1 MPEFKKS
8 TRKGKKYM
16 VKVGDKWIHFGALK
30 PDGKGYQHYKDSTGL
45 GLYSDLDHLDEA
57 RRKRYRERHSKILL
71 KDGTPAYKNK
81 EQPSYFSYNFL
92 W

>member
-16 VKVGDKWIHFGALK
+16 VKTPSGKWIHFGAS
-30 PDGKGYQHYKDSTGL
+30 DMEQYKDSTGL
-45 GLYSDLDHLDEA
+45 GLYSDKDHGDLK
-57 RRKRYRERHSKILL
+57 RRKSYLSRAKGI
-71 KDGTPAYKNK
+71 KNK
-81 EQPSYFSYNFL
+81 KGELTWKDKESPNYYSVKYL

>member
-1 MPEFKKS
+1 MPVFKKS
-8 TRKGKKYM
+8 NRKGKKYM
-16 VKVGDKWIHFGALK
+16 VEVDNKWIHFGALK

-45 GLYSDLDHLDEA
+45 GLYSHLDHGDKE
-57 RRKRYRERHSKILL
+57 RRKRYRDRHSKILL

-81 EQPSYFSYNFL
+81 NQSAYWSYYYL

>member
-16 VKVGDKWIHFGALK
+16 VKTPSGKWVHFGASHME
-30 PDGKGYQHYKDSTGL
+30 QYKDNTGL
-45 GLYSDLDHLDEA
+45 GLYSDKDHGDEK
-57 RRKRYRERHSKILL
+57 RRKNYLARSKAI
-71 KDGTPAYKNK
+71 KNK
-81 EQPSYFSYNFL
+81 KGELTWKDKESPNYYSVKYL

>member
-16 VKVGDKWIHFGALK
+16 VKTPDGKWVHFGAANM
-30 PDGKGYQHYKDSTGL
+30 QQFKDSTGL
-45 GLYSDLDHLDEA
+45 GLYSDKDHGDK
-57 RRKRYRERHSKILL
+57 KRQERYL
-71 KDGTPAYKNK
+71 KRAKGIRNK
-81 EQPSYFSYNFL
+81 KGELTWKDPESPNYYSVKYL